1 MNTFRTL
8 QKPVPFDQGDAAER
22 RSGFL
27 SQIGSSKHLLASRL
41 AAVCFALFVFAGYYK
56 AADFLK
62 PAPIDLTLLFWIASL
77 GFCLAFLWRDRCLP
91 MVSVAL
97 AAVFLALAMGL
108 HWPESFSDYAGQK
121 EIRLFT
127 LTAVA
132 AFAPL
137 ILLRDTVSRNT
148 FFWVVG
154 LLGMIMA
161 AIAAYEVIASGFSFR
176 AQVFNTNPILLAR
189 ASGFATLILCLAFW
203 HGRIKLVTFV
213 TAMTVVVLGL
223 LVSGTRGPLVAL
235 VVALAS
241 ALPLCAMTSES
252 RRRVWGTVIACLAG
266 FAGIIVFLAI
276 ERPRIGQRFVR
287 LIEGEWGHTEISR
300 WALWQQSLEVIRESP
315 LGVGWGRLSNW
326 VQVYNDDILLR
337 HSHNIFL
344 EIASEAGWPAGM
356 LFLLFIVL
364 TLAALLRTFLREIDG
379 SDRSAARETV
389 FVLAALVYWLLC
401 AFFSGDV
408 NDNRPLWALIGMAL
422 ALRPGRTLHLDAFRR
437 GGSGGG

>member
-1 MNTFRTL
+1 M
-8 QKPVPFDQGDAAER
+8 QFDQGDAAER
-22 RSGFL
+22 GFGFSDKSG
-27 SQIGSSKHLLASRL
+27 SIKHLLMSRL

-62 PAPIDLTLLFWIASL
+62 PAPIDLTLFFCSVSL
-77 GFCLAFLWRDRCLP
+77 AFCLAFFWRDRRLP
-91 MVSVAL
+91 IAGVAL
-97 AAVFLALAMGL
+97 AAVFLTLAMGL

-121 EIRLFT
+121 QMRLFT

-137 ILLRDTVSRNT
+137 VLLRETEARNA

-161 AIAAYEVIASGFSFR
+161 AIAAYEVIANGFSFR

-203 HGRIKLVTFV
+203 HGQISLLTFATAATVT
-213 TAMTVVVLGL
+213 VLGL
-223 LVSGTRGPLVAL
+223 LVSGTRGPLLAL
-235 VVALAS
+235 VVALAC
-241 ALPLCAMTSES
+241 ALPLCVMTSES

-300 WALWQQSLEVIRESP
+300 WALWRQSLELVRESP
-315 LGVGWGRLSNW
+315 LGVGWGRLNNW

-344 EIASEAGWPAGM
+344 EIASEAGWLAG
-356 LFLLFIVL
+356 LFFLLLIFL
-364 TLAALLRTFLREIDG
+364 TLAVLRRNFLREIG
-379 SDRSAARETV
+379 GISRSAARGTV
-389 FVLAALVYWLLC
+389 FILIALVYWLLC

-408 NDNRPLWALIGMAL
+408 NDNRPLWAVVGMAL
-422 ALRPGRTLHLDAFRR
+422 ASRPGHMLRLNPFRR
-437 GGSGGG
+437 CDASGG